1 MSGTVE
7 KEGGYMNR
15 PPLLTGSAK
24 YDAWKPKMMAFLRS
38 IDSKVWKVVLTG
50 WEQPMYASKE
60 GTSTGIVKPEVEWTT
75 EEEAIANQNHK
86 AIYALF
92 NGVDTSVFK
101 MIKNCVSAKE
111 AWEVLQKCYEGTT
124 KVKQS
129 KIQHLTSRFEA
140 LKMKDDENIQDFHLK
155 LLDIGNSFEALG
167 EKMSDEK
174 LARKLLRSL
183 PKRFD
188 MKVTAIEE
196 AHDISSMKM
205 DELVGS
211 LQTFESVLDERGDKR
226 NKSIAFVSNTEEE
239 DDQSE
244 DGEEDSIA
252 DAIAMLGRQFNKVL
266 KRVDRRN
273 RQNGQGIRF
282 DINKQQNSL
291 KKSKPEDKSTQGKGV
306 QCHECE
312 GYGHIRS
319 ECGTYQKRQKK
330 GLTVSWSD
338 EDTDEEGESARHVTA
353 LTGTC
358 VDVEDWDSDEDED
371 VSYEELASTY
381 KDLLTRYEEMCRI
394 LEKQKKTINK
404 LQTEVNTQVQKVAQ
418 AEEKVIQVN
427 AQMDDLRKRVSQL
440 NSGGDLLEEILENV
454 PSGKLRSVGYNY
466 SSLNQYQQDPETK
479 FSSGG
484 NMIDPCTG
492 KVMLEHQPRH
502 SKAFPVPKFA
512 LDPKPSASQGP
523 RPRAY
528 QRSNSQRR
536 YRRWVCHHCGK
547 RGHIR
552 PFCYKLH
559 GYPNQKP
566 NQNVTHEKTIVKK
579 EWRPIEESAALP
591 KEEDVGLI
599 AHTSL
604 RASSREDWYFDSGCS
619 RHMTGEEKY
628 LMNVRSYKASFV
640 TFGDGA
646 KGEIIGIG
654 DLINHGQPNLEN
666 VLLVKGLTANLIS
679 ISQLC
684 DQGMKV
690 NFTKSECLVNNE
702 EGQLVLRGTRS
713 KYNCY
718 LWKPQEEALTSTCL
732 VTTEDEVQLWHQK
745 MGHLNLKGMK
755 KVISLEAI
763 RGIPKL
769 RIVEGKVC
777 GECQIGK
784 QVRMSHPMLEHQTT
798 SKVLELL
805 HMDLMGPMQVES
817 LGGKRY
823 VLVVVDDF
831 SRYTWVNFIREK
843 SDSFDVFKELCI
855 QIQREKGSNVV
866 RIRSDHGREFEN
878 SKFDDF
884 CAAEG
889 IKHEYSSPITPQQNG
904 IVERKNR
911 TIQESARV
919 MLHAKNVPYHFWAEA
934 MNTACYVHNRVT
946 LRKGTTS
953 TLYELW
959 KDRKPTVKHFH
970 IFGSECFILAD
981 REPRRK
987 LDPKSEK
994 GFFLGYS
1001 TNSRAYRVYNTK
1013 TQVVMESVNVVV
1025 KDSSDKENEGVD
1037 QGTPVSVNAEPDDGA
1052 STPASMNEADERT
1065 IEEDSDESARPQ
1077 ATSKGPS
1084 VRVQKNHP
1092 LDLVIGNPEQGITT
1106 RRTNDVVANSCFVSL
1121 FEPKNVKEALTD
1133 EAWIEAMQE
1142 ELNQFERSE
1151 VWDLVPRPEDVNVIG
1166 TKWVYKN
1173 KSDENGTVTRNKAR
1187 LVAQGYTQIEGLDFD
1202 ETFAPVARLESIRL
1216 LLGVACILK
1225 FKLYQMDVKSAFLNG
1240 YLQEEV
1246 YVEQPKGFVDP
1257 EHPNYVYKLKKALY
1271 GLKQAPRTWYER
1283 LTQFLEEQGYRK
1295 GGSDKTLFVKQEK
1308 GKFIIAQI
1316 YVDDIVF
1323 GGMSNAMVQHFVQ
1336 QMQSEFEMSL
1346 VGELTYFL
1354 GLQIKQMDD
1363 TIFIS
1368 QSKYARNIIK
1378 KFGMDNATHKRTP
1391 APTHLKLTKDEKGIS
1406 VDQSLYR
1413 SMIGSLLYLTASR
1426 PYITY
1431 AVGVCARYQA
1441 DPKVS
1446 HLTQV
1451 KRILKYVNGTSDY
1464 GIMHS
1469 HCENSTLYGYCDAD
1483 WAGSAD
1489 DRKSTSG
1496 GCFFLG
1502 TNLISWFSKK
1512 QNCVALSTAEAEYVA
1527 AGSSCS
1533 QLVWM
1538 KQMLK
1543 EYDVEQDAL
1552 TLYCDN
1558 MSAINISKNPV
1569 QHSKTKHID
1578 IRHHYIRDL
1587 VESKIVV
1594 LEHIG
1599 TKEQIAEIFTKA
1611 LDAVQFEK
1619 LRGKLGICLHE
1630 EA

>member
-1 MSGTVE
+1 MSGTME

-15 PPLLTGSAK
+15 PPLLTGSAN
-24 YDAWKPKMMAFLRS
+24 YDSWKSKMMAFLRS

-50 WEQPMYASKE
+50 WEQPTYASKE

-75 EEEAIANQNHK
+75 EEEAVANQNHK

-101 MIKNCVSAKE
+101 LIKNCVSAKE

-129 KIQHLTSRFEA
+129 KIQHLTSKFEA
-140 LKMKDDENIQDFHLK
+140 LRMKDDENIQDFHLS

-174 LARKLLRSL
+174 LSRKLLRSL

-196 AHDISSMKM
+196 AHDISTMKM

-211 LQTFESVLDERGDKR
+211 LQTFESVLDERGDKK

-239 DDQSE
+239 DDQIE

-273 RQNGQGIRF
+273 RQNGQSIRF
-282 DINKQQNSL
+282 DINKQQNIQ
-291 KKSKPEDKSTQGKGV
+291 KKSKPDEKNNQGKGV

-353 LTGTC
+353 FTGTC
-358 VDVEDWDSDEDED
+358 VEVEDWDSDEDGD

-381 KDLLTRYEEMCRI
+381 KDLLTRYEGMCRI

-404 LQTEVNTQVQKVAQ
+404 LQTEVNTQVQKATQ

-440 NSGGDLLEEILENV
+440 NSGGDLLEEILESV

-492 KVMLEHQPRH
+492 KVMLEHQSRH

-579 EWRPIEESAALP
+579 EWRPIEENAALP

-713 KYNCY
+713 KDNCY
-718 LWKPQEEALTSTCL
+718 LWMPQEEALTSTCL

-823 VLVVVDDF
+823 ILVVVDDF

-843 SDSFDVFKELCI
+843 SDAFDVFKELCI
-855 QIQREKGSNVV
+855 QIQREKCSNVV

-946 LRKGTTS
+946 LRKGTTF

-1013 TQVVMESVNVVV
+1013 TQVVMESANVVV
-1025 KDSSDKENEGVD
+1025 KDSPDKEKEGID
-1037 QGTPVSVNAEPDDGA
+1037 QGTSVSVNAEPDDGA

-1065 IEEDSDESARPQ
+1065 IEEDSDESARPK

-1257 EHPNYVYKLKKALY
+1257 EYPNYVYKLKKALY
-1271 GLKQAPRTWYER
+1271 GLKQAPRAWYER

-1406 VDQSLYR
+1406 VDQSLYK

-1426 PYITY
+1426 PDITY

-1464 GIMHS
+1464 GIMYS

-1594 LEHIG
+1594 LEHVG
-1599 TKEQIAEIFTKA
+1599 TKEQIADIFTKA